1 MQTLFALGTHLA
13 IVPTVDTTTMMHIL
27 SLSLVVLAAVSLI
40 VVDAAKISNPIVKC
54 STIKGTAT
62 FQACA
67 TSRFYTPSGVVD
79 QGKPMYLGGFR
90 SDYNITLG
98 LKEGTDTTKLSQAET
113 DKAYS
118 NGITVSVERD
128 DNDKCKVTVGI
139 KGKST
144 ACKSCTY
151 CGNDKYTADCTNLKN
166 GRAPKCES
174 APAQVYY
181 PLSVAATSSSSPPPP
196 APTKPTK
203 PPPPTK
209 PMVKPPM
216 RAPIKAPVKPPAK
229 VPVSVKAPAKMP
241 VKAVLAPK

>member
-1 MQTLFALGTHLA
+1 
-13 IVPTVDTTTMMHIL
+13 MMHL
-27 SLSLVVLAAVSLI
+27 LPLALLVLTAVFVI
-40 VVDAAKISNPIVKC
+40 VVDAAAFVNPIVEC

-67 TSRFYTPSGVVD
+67 TAYFYTPSPAVV
-79 QGKPMYLGGFR
+79 QGKPTYLGGYR
-90 SDYNITLG
+90 SDYSITLG
-98 LKEGTDTTKLSQAET
+98 LKEGTDTTKLTKAET

-139 KGKST
+139 KGKTT

-166 GRAPKCES
+166 GRSPKCES
-174 APAQVYY
+174 AATTQVYY
-181 PLSVAATSSSSPPPP
+181 PISVAATSSSPS

-203 PPPPTK
+203 PSAPTK
-209 PMVKPPM
+209 PMAKP
-216 RAPIKAPVKPPAK
+216 PVKPPAK
-229 VPVSVKAPAKMP
+229 APANVPVAVKAPAKMP
-241 VKAVLAPK
+241 ARMPVKPVLAPK

>member
-1 MQTLFALGTHLA
+1 
-13 IVPTVDTTTMMHIL
+13 MMHLL
-27 SLSLVVLAAVSLI
+27 SLALVVLAAVFVI
-40 VVDAAKISNPIVKC
+40 VVDAAAFINPIVEC

-67 TSRFYTPSGVVD
+67 TAYFYTPSPAVV
-79 QGKPMYLGGFR
+79 QGKPTYLGGYR
-90 SDYNITLG
+90 SDYSITLG
-98 LKEGTDTTKLSQAET
+98 LKEGTDTTKLSKAET

-144 ACKSCTY
+144 VCKSCTY

-174 APAQVYY
+174 AATTQVYY
-181 PLSVAATSSSSPPPP
+181 PLSVAATSSSPPPP

-209 PMVKPPM
+209 PVVKPP
-216 RAPIKAPVKPPAK
+216 PPTKPVVKPPVRAPAKAPAKPPVK
-229 VPVSVKAPAKMP
+229 VPVDAKAPAKMP
-241 VKAVLAPK
+241 ARMPIKPVLAPK